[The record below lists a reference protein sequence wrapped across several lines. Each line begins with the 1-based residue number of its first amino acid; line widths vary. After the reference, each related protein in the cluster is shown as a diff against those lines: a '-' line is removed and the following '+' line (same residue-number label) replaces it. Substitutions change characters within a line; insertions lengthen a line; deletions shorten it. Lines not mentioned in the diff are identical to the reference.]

1 MKSNFQEAF
10 PRYPYCVGSLRR
22 TIWFMFTRHGVLAK
36 ILMSALLVFGVTY
49 ATDLGNKELAQ
60 GGIWIAVLLVSLVCC
75 YYLTKLVYNFQLKIL
90 FRQFQHCGT
99 VLMLQLMAALF
110 SLGILSTYSLLQQ
123 ASTVMQNTNTESWIW
138 KVVLNSAVFV
148 GVLQRFLSTILI
160 CIGLPVAK
168 QWPVSSLEFYK
179 DSFYVVGVGFHIFH
193 LLWLIILAVYVGY
206 ELSLPCK
213 YEARQRGKKEM
224 AGTRRS
230 YLCYPPKSQV
240 VTGLSPGHYA
250 LKYKGFQS
258 DREDKEL
265 KCRIRT
271 NAMAH
276 EQFRIVFSQL
286 D

>member
-1 MKSNFQEAF
+1 
-10 PRYPYCVGSLRR
+10 
-22 TIWFMFTRHGVLAK
+22 
-36 ILMSALLVFGVTY
+36 MSALLVFGVTY

-168 QWPVSSLEFYK
+168 QWVGKMKPSVKLTVLELLPWKMFYFLHHLLFPFTEKPVSSLEFYK

-230 YLCYPPKSQV
+230 YLRYPPKSQV